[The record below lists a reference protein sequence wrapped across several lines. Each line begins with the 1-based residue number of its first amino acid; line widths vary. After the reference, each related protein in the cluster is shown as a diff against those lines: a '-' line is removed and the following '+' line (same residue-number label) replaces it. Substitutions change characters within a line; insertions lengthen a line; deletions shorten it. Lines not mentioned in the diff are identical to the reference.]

1 MSTQEGTLPNKSVT
15 TETAASKEGHV
26 KLSWREKICY
36 GFGDFG
42 NGFMFDLGQAYLTK
56 Y

>member
-26 KLSWREKICY
+26 KLSWREKSVMVSVTLATVSCS
-36 GFGDFG
+36 
-42 NGFMFDLGQAYLTK
+42 T
-56 Y
+56 